1 MSKAE
6 EKVNKEINDH
16 TIEMNKLKGENLV
29 DIENQNKRYI
39 NSDPNENLVSLME
52 VDRQA
57 TSSRDISKD

>member
-1 MSKAE
+1 VSKAE